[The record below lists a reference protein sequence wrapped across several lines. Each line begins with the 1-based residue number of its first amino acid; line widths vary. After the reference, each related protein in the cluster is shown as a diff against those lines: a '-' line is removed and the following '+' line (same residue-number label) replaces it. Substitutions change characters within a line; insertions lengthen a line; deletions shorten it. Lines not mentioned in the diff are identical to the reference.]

1 MGMGPKEL
9 SEEHQLFLNHVQA
22 GPYLTDAGTVAVLMM
37 LIARLDDT
45 NAELQALRKRLEF

>member
-1 MGMGPKEL
+1 MGPKEL